1 MDMSKKMSRTMRRQR
16 ALLWSAMVVL
26 VLLLVALLVFVLT
39 LSSVRAMLQPKLT
52 TKLTLEAGSSM
63 PAAEELLTGQQDA
76 DIYYVTDPS
85 TVDTSVPGTYKVQ
98 VCTKSHLKLDVFS
111 EAVTKTITVTVVDTV
126 APSGTVRNLTATPGT
141 MPEAKDFLVSVADK
155 TNVTVSYVTAPAADQ
170 DHQTVQLLLTDASG
184 NKTTLQAELTLLID
198 REAPVINGVENLVA
212 YTGDALAYRSGITVT
227 DNMDGNPRL
236 SVDSSLVD
244 LSKPGTYTVTYMA
257 TDAAGNTTTQTA
269 TVTVYQKQDYYVEL
283 SIIYGMV
290 DEIMAE
296 IIKPGMTT
304 KQQVEAI
311 YGWVRSNCSYI
322 GTSDKSNW
330 IQAAY
335 VMMTNRQGDCYNYY
349 GLVKLMLERLE
360 IPNIDVEKV
369 PNFEGDSMHYW
380 SLVSIDGG
388 ATWYHVDTTP
398 RKVPT
403 YFCLV
408 TDKVMDDFSAGYRNC
423 FNRDKSLYPATP
435 EEPCE

>member
-1 MDMSKKMSRTMRRQR
+1 M
-16 ALLWSAMVVL
+16 
-26 VLLLVALLVFVLT
+26 
-39 LSSVRAMLQPKLT
+39 
-52 TKLTLEAGSSM
+52 
-63 PAAEELLTGQQDA
+63 
-76 DIYYVTDPS
+76 
-85 TVDTSVPGTYKVQ
+85 
-98 VCTKSHLKLDVFS
+98 
-111 EAVTKTITVTVVDTV
+111 
-126 APSGTVRNLTATPGT
+126 
-141 MPEAKDFLVSVADK
+141 
-155 TNVTVSYVTAPAADQ
+155 
-170 DHQTVQLLLTDASG
+170 
-184 NKTTLQAELTLLID
+184 
-198 REAPVINGVENLVA
+198 
-212 YTGDALAYRSGITVT
+212 
-227 DNMDGNPRL
+227 
-236 SVDSSLVD
+236 
-244 LSKPGTYTVTYMA
+244 
-257 TDAAGNTTTQTA
+257 
-269 TVTVYQKQDYYVEL
+269 TVYQKQDYYVEL

-290 DEIMAE
+290 DEILAE
-296 IIKPGMTT
+296 IITPGMTT

-388 ATWYHVDTTP
+388 KSWYHVDATP

-423 FNRDKSLYPATP
+423 FNRDTSLYPATP
-435 EEPCE
+435 EEPCQ

>member
-1 MDMSKKMSRTMRRQR
+1 MDMSKKMSRAKRRQR
-16 ALLWSAMVVL
+16 ALLWSAMVFL

-39 LSSVRAMLQPKLT
+39 FSSIRAMYHPKVT
-52 TKLTLEAGSSM
+52 TKLTLEAGSSL
-63 PAAEELLTGQQDA
+63 PAAETLLTGNQDA
-76 DIYYVTDPS
+76 EIYYVTDPA
-85 TVDTSVPGTYKVQ
+85 TVDTDVPGIYKVQ
-98 VCTKSHLKLDVFS
+98 VCAKPNLKMEFLS
-111 EAVTKTITVTVVDTV
+111 ETVTKTVTITVVDTV
-126 APSGTVRNLTATPGT
+126 APTGEVRNLTVLPTGLPTP
-141 MPEAKDFLVSVADK
+141 EDFLVSVSDK
-155 TNVTVSYVTAPAADQ
+155 TDVTVSFVNAPKPDE
-170 DHQTVQLLLTDASG
+170 DHQVIELRLTDAGG
-184 NKTTLQAELTLLID
+184 NETILSANLTVLID
-198 REAPVINGVENLVA
+198 REAPVISGVENLVA
-212 YTGDALAYRSGITVT
+212 YTGDALAYRSGITVS
-227 DNMDGNPRL
+227 DNMDGRPVL
-236 SVDSSLVD
+236 TVDSSKVD
-244 LSKPGTYTVTYMA
+244 LSTPGTYTVTYIA
-257 TDAAGNTTTQTA
+257 TDASGNTTTQEA

-283 SIIYGMV
+283 SVIYGMV
-290 DEIMAE
+290 DEIMKD
-296 IIKPGMTT
+296 IIVPGMTT

-369 PNFEGDSMHYW
+369 PNFDGDSMHYW
-380 SLVSIDGG
+380 SLVSVDGG
-388 ATWYHVDTTP
+388 KTWYHVDTTP